1 MWRLPYL
8 LIRVYRRLVSPLLPP
23 ACRFSPSC
31 SEYAADA
38 LRQHGLLRGGWLAIA
53 RLSRCHPWHSG
64 GHDPVPVADSR
75 AGRAPTTGESLH
87 G

>member
-31 SEYAADA
+31 SEYAAEA
-38 LRQHGLLRGGWLAIA
+38 LRQHGLLRGGWFAIA
-53 RLSRCHPWHSG
+53 RLSRCHPWHPG
-64 GHDPVPVADSR
+64 GHDPVPVADGR